1 MLTYTVVL
9 TPEPDGSAINVR
21 VPAMPGL
28 FTWGPTYEAAI
39 ASAREAIV
47 LHLEGYLE
55 RGKPM
60 PRDRKMPRKLETEVR
75 HVGRI
80 EEVTGLI
87 DPPIDPA
94 GPQLG
99 VLRRAA

>member
-55 RGKPM
+55 
-60 PRDRKMPRKLETEVR
+60 
-75 HVGRI
+75 
-80 EEVTGLI
+80 
-87 DPPIDPA
+87 
-94 GPQLG
+94 
-99 VLRRAA
+99 